1 MTPTSL
7 EKSLI
12 RVLLLEGVDQSA
24 EEAFRQDGYTDLE
37 IHQKSLPEE
46 QLIESIPQA
55 HLIGIRSNTHL
66 TRRVLEHAGKLIG
79 IGCYCIGTNQ
89 VDLDA
94 AQEFGIPVFNAPFSN
109 TRSVAELVI
118 AETILL
124 MRGVPWRN
132 AAAHRGEWIKTAH
145 GSHEVR
151 GKTLGIVGYGHIG
164 TQVGV
169 LAEGLG
175 MDVVFHDIEHKL
187 ALGNARQLPSL
198 GAVLG
203 QADVVTLH
211 VPETPETKNLIGAAE
226 LALMKRGAALVNA
239 ARGSVVDIPALVE
252 ALQSKHIGSAALD
265 VFPKEPKSGE
275 EFASPLRQFENVIL
289 TPHIGGSTEEAQRSI
304 GREVAVKMVRYSNT
318 GSTLTAVNFP
328 EVSLPEQRGRHRLMH
343 IHRNQPGVMSAVNTV
358 FASSGINICGQYLE
372 TNARIGYVV
381 IDVDSDERAES
392 LQLKR
397 ALDAIPGTLK
407 TRILY

>member
-1 MTPTSL
+1 MSPTSL
-7 EKSLI
+7 EKNRI
-12 RVLLLEGVDQSA
+12 RILLLEGVDTSA
-24 EEAFRQDGYTDLE
+24 VEAFRQDGYTDIE
-37 IHQKSLPEE
+37 FHEKSLPEE
-46 QLIESIPQA
+46 KLMEAISNA
-55 HLIGIRSNTHL
+55 YLIGIRSNTQL
-66 TRRVLEHAGKLIG
+66 TRRVLEQAGKLIG

-118 AETILL
+118 AETIFL

-132 AAAHRGEWIKTAH
+132 AAAHRGEWAKTAH

-151 GKTLGIVGYGHIG
+151 GKCLGIVGYGHIG
-164 TQVGV
+164 TQVGL

-175 MDVVFHDIEHKL
+175 MEVVFHDIENQL

-198 GAVLG
+198 DAVL
-203 QADVVTLH
+203 QRADVVTLH
-211 VPETPETKNLIGAAE
+211 VPETPETKNMIGSAE
-226 LALMKRGAALVNA
+226 LALMKPGAALVNA
-239 ARGSVVDIPALVE
+239 ARGTVVDIPALVE

-275 EFASPLRQFENVIL
+275 EFESPLRQFDNVIL
-289 TPHIGGSTEEAQRSI
+289 TPHIGGSTQEAQRSI

-343 IHRNQPGVMSAVNTV
+343 IHRNQPGMMSAVNTV

-372 TNARIGYVV
+372 TNAKIGYVV

-392 LQLKR
+392 LLLKR